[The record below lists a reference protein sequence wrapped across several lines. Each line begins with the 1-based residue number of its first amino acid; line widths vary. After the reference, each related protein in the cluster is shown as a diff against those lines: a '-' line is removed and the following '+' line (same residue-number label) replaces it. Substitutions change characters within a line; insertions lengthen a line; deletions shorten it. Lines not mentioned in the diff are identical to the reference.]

1 MADDTQI
8 DLLDSRGN
16 GLFVSCDWEND
27 RFVHTVGIIADT
39 TRIPLLRSRE
49 GLPDET
55 WPSSPPLQQVS
66 KQLVDQSPA
75 LLGLGMAGK
84 SHYSTSFLLSDP
96 SEKNELQ
103 LIVES
108 ACSIN
113 DDVRKN
119 QAEEISLSS
128 SYTLLPG
135 IESSH
140 GTSDTIQVRQS
151 SASDLPGISLE
162 VLRGTLSHQ
171 ADGGTVGNKL
181 AANSLVIAPADCLQE
196 KTTQW
201 SYRLQ
206 LTVNDVSTNL

>member
-8 DLLDSRGN
+8 ELLDSHGN
-16 GLFVSCDWEND
+16 GLFVTCDWDND
-27 RFVHTVGIIADT
+27 RFVHTIGVISNAT
-39 TRIPLLRSRE
+39 KIPFLRSRE

-55 WPSSPPLQQVS
+55 WPGSPPLQQVS

-84 SHYSTSFLLSDP
+84 SHYSTSFLLSEP

-103 LIVES
+103 LTVES

-119 QAEEISLSS
+119 QADEISLSS
-128 SYTLLPG
+128 SYTLFSG
-135 IESSH
+135 IELLP
-140 GTSDTIQVRQS
+140 GTSDTMQFRQTD
-151 SASDLPGISLE
+151 ASDLPGLSLE
-162 VLRGTLSHQ
+162 VLRGTLSPNV
-171 ADGGTVGNKL
+171 DTDSD
-181 AANSLVIAPADCLQE
+181 ANSLAIAPTDCLQE

-201 SYRLQ
+201 SFRLQ
-206 LTVNDVSTNL
+206 MSVNDVSTSL